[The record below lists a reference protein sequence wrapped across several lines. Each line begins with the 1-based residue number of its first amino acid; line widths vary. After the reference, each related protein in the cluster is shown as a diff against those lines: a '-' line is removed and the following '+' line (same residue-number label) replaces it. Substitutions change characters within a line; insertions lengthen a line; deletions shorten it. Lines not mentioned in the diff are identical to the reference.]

1 MNKFIAIIKRG
12 MTLGQNTLFSL
23 QIFQFKKDTCQPHFI
38 LLNFCRKNLS
48 LPVFGHLIHSFL
60 FLHSASFSSFAP
72 LQSSISRSAFIF
84 LFQFLLSPQWCVYG
98 QEVVHQYPRPR
109 RAGQTRLLLPTTPRR
124 GLFRFCLVENFKPPK
139 NTHIAY

>member
-1 MNKFIAIIKRG
+1 
-12 MTLGQNTLFSL
+12 MTLGQNTLFPL
-23 QIFQFKKDTCQPHFI
+23 QIFQFKKI
-38 LLNFCRKNLS
+38 LATSFYIFKFLPKEFS
-48 LPVFGHLIHSFL
+48 LPVFGHRSFHLIHSFL

-72 LQSSISRSAFIF
+72 LQSSISHSAFIF

-124 GLFRFCLVENFKPPK
+124 GLLRFFLAENFKQLK
-139 NTHIAY
+139 RK

>member
-1 MNKFIAIIKRG
+1 
-12 MTLGQNTLFSL
+12 MTPSQNMKSKLFPL

-38 LLNFCRKNLS
+38 FWNFCQKKLNFTFF
-48 LPVFGHLIHSFL
+48 LPYILQFDIFIL
-60 FLHSASFSSFAP
+60 FLHSASFLSFAP
-72 LQSSISRSAFIF
+72 LQSSISRNAFIF

-124 GLFRFCLVENFKPPK
+124 GLFRFFLLRILSN
-139 NTHIAY
+139 